1 MIVLVT
7 IRANFSAT
15 KAKLASA
22 EEKRKEAL
30 ILMYGNVLIEQQK
43 KKNILLSR
51 AGNRIPYT
59 DSTSLSQNFI
69 FVLI

>member
-1 MIVLVT
+1 MIVLDT

-22 EEKRKEAL
+22 EEKRKEA
-30 ILMYGNVLIEQQK
+30 LMYGNVLIEQQK